1 MYNAS
6 VWLRRLEPKV
16 RVNWKC
22 FSLTKVNLGDS
33 DENFWDKPD
42 EKTPK
47 GLWPFRAVLA
57 AAKQSESVSNTLIYR
72 LLDAK
77 HKGRLDIDDPE
88 TLKGIGQEVCENP
101 QQFLDDFA
109 DRANLNTLAEQHV
122 DGSALGIFGTPTV
135 VFGKKNTIFVK
146 MLIPDVEDDL
156 SLFENLKSI
165 AHRPYLAE
173 VKKPQPPW
181 PAV

>member
-16 RVNWKC
+16 SVNWKC
-22 FSLTKVNLGDS
+22 FSLTKVNLSDS
-33 DENFWDKPD
+33 DENFWNKSDA
-42 EKTPK
+42 ETPR

-57 AAKQSESVSNTLIYR
+57 AAKQGKPASNALIYR

-77 HKGRLDIDDPE
+77 HKERLDIDEPDV
-88 TLKGIGQEVCENP
+88 LKDIGQEICENS
-101 QQFLDDFA
+101 QQFVDDLA
-109 DRANLNTLAEQHV
+109 DRSNLDILAEQHMN
-122 DGSALGIFGTPTV
+122 GSSLGIFGTPTV
-135 VFGKKNTIFVK
+135 VFNKKNTIFVK
-146 MLIPDVEDDL
+146 MLVPDEEDDL

-181 PAV
+181 PSV